1 MAIQFAKDE
10 KVIKS
15 FNYAAAGY
23 NKKKG
28 THEAFKNLIVT
39 NKRVIH
45 EAVRDSRGNEI
56 ILRQELPVT
65 DAKYIKTTMGK
76 TSSPKFL
83 VQANIFAFFTIASVV
98 VSLLEF
104 ASKFQFVFWLAA
116 VILGVFA
123 IVKLVEF
130 FKSMSTI
137 VSFSIYTD
145 HTITPVLT
153 TTEEDGNYEKNAD
166 GKKKNTPA
174 LEIRVNGSVARE
186 IADGLG
192 AAILDAIAYKEEDS
206 IQETAE
212 EVPAFAEIETEE
224 IPVDLPAPEEEAEEA
239 KEVAEEET
247 EE

>member
-10 KVIKS
+10 KIIKS

-45 EAVRDSRGNEI
+45 EAVRETRGNAL

-65 DAKYIKTTMGK
+65 DAKYVKTTMGK

-98 VSLLEF
+98 VSLFEF

-137 VSFSIYTD
+137 VSFAIYTD
-145 HTITPVLT
+145 HTVTPVLAT
-153 TTEEDGNYEKNAD
+153 AEQDGDYEKNAE
-166 GKKKNTPA
+166 GKKKNSPA
-174 LEIRVNGSVARE
+174 LEIRVNGDVARE

-224 IPVDLPAPEEEAEEA
+224 IPVDLPAPEEETEE
-239 KEVAEEET
+239 VVEEET